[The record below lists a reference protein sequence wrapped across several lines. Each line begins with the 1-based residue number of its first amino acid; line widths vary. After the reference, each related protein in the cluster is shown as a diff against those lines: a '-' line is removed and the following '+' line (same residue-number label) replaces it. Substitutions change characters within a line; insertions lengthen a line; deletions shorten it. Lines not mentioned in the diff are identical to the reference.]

1 MSRYFTDC
9 KTAEELKKA
18 YREAAGKLHPDNNP
32 DRDTTREFQDMQ
44 QEFTAAWESLKDV
57 HQNAAGSF
65 YTKAAT
71 GTAAAFM
78 DMINALLRMGVDVE
92 VCGSWIWVSGDTR
105 PVKGALKGMGFRF
118 SGNKQCWYWHE
129 GPFRKRGKHICSMDE
144 IRDMYGS
151 EKYAAEQERRENI
164 SA

>member
-1 MSRYFTDC
+1 
-9 KTAEELKKA
+9 
-18 YREAAGKLHPDNNP
+18 
-32 DRDTTREFQDMQ
+32 
-44 QEFTAAWESLKDV
+44 
-57 HQNAAGSF
+57 
-65 YTKAAT
+65 
-71 GTAAAFM
+71 M

>member
-18 YREAAGKLHPDNNP
+18 YREAAGRLHPDNNP
-32 DRDTTREFQDMQ
+32 ERDTTREFQDMQ
-44 QEFTAAWESLKDV
+44 AEFSAAWERLKDV
-57 HQNAAGSF
+57 HQNAEGAF

-71 GTAAAFM
+71 GTAESFM

-118 SGNKQCWYWHE
+118 SGNKKSLVLARRTFQKTRQARLFHGRHQIHVWI
-129 GPFRKRGKHICSMDE
+129 RKIRG
-144 IRDMYGS
+144 
-151 EKYAAEQERRENI
+151 
-164 SA
+164 